1 MSNKLRYLRP
11 VASYSSPLCLRLA
24 IYHFKSE
31 LQLNFLRLSIPL
43 RATAFKFA
51 TSNSFRFR
59 YVRQLSS
66 LLRPTAFDS
75 LTCDSFQVRYVQ
87 QLSISLRATAFKS
100 ATSNSFRFRYV
111 RQLSSSLR
119 PTAFDSVT
127 CDSFQACYVQQLS
140 IPLRATA
147 FKFATSNS
155 FQVLSVYEPLP
166 HYFCFDTRS
175 VTQDRL
181 LKIGCSL
188 YILSQLDHAYSIY
201 FTDDPLIL
209 LSDSPGLHGVMR
221 INYLSVTKNRTK
233 LYLDTQFP
241 GGL

>member
-31 LQLNFLRLSIPL
+31 LQLNFLKLSIPL
-43 RATAFKFA
+43 HATAFKF
-51 TSNSFRFR
+51 
-59 YVRQLSS
+59 
-66 LLRPTAFDS
+66 
-75 LTCDSFQVRYVQ
+75 
-87 QLSISLRATAFKS
+87 

-127 CDSFQACYVQQLS
+127 C
-140 IPLRATA
+140 
-147 FKFATSNS
+147 NS

-166 HYFCFDTRS
+166 NYFCFDIRS
-175 VTQDRL
+175 VILPRH
-181 LKIGCSL
+181 KISCSL

-201 FTDDPLIL
+201 FTNDPLIL
-209 LSDSPGLHGVMR
+209 LNDSPGLH
-221 INYLSVTKNRTK
+221 LPTKDHTK
-233 LYLDTQFP
+233 YVIDSIYSFN
-241 GGL
+241 